1 MDLKEGRAQQI
12 RRLFKY
18 GQLTCARCWSRLLY
32 RSMLSV
38 SSETLRSPKPFFAN
52 LLWMPKAF
60 GKSPGVVAVPSK
72 AGLSSAAGSRMFELL
87 AVATQREVS
96 DIQSK
101 VTPRIIFISHFKCQL
116 DTDNSLFTPPNIYNH
131 TPPSLPSPPSWFCTT
146 LLFHAHPIRRSILV

>member
-32 RSMLSV
+32 RSILSV
-38 SSETLRSPKPFFAN
+38 SSETLPSPKPFFAN
-52 LLWMPKAF
+52 WLWMPKAF

-87 AVATQREVS
+87 PVVTQTEVS
-96 DIQSK
+96 DIQPK
-101 VTPRIIFISHFKCQL
+101 VTPSIIFISHLKCQV

-131 TPPSLPSPPSWFCTT
+131 ALPPSPLSWFCTMT
-146 LLFHAHPIRRSILV
+146 LSCFMLILLGGAF

>member
-38 SSETLRSPKPFFAN
+38 SSEALRSPNPFFAN
-52 LLWMPKAF
+52 LLWTTKAF

-87 AVATQREVS
+87 PVVTQTEVS
-96 DIQSK
+96 DIQPK
-101 VTPRIIFISHFKCQL
+101 VTPSIIFISHLKCQV

-131 TPPSLPSPPSWFCTT
+131 ALPPSPPS
-146 LLFHAHPIRRSILV
+146 